1 MDLFPAPPL
10 VLSLSLR
17 DQGEVFHFGLLKRDT
32 YVSWSVGSTSA
43 LLSRGCK
50 SHGWLFSASKRTLHL
65 RRLAKNYYGIEEENC
80 HSPILLDAMRYMLGR
95 LHPSLQHAR

>member
-1 MDLFPAPPL
+1 MDLFLASPL

-17 DQGEVFHFGLLKRDT
+17 DQGEVFHFGLLKHDT
-32 YVSWSVGSTSA
+32 YVSWSVGSTLT

-50 SHGWLFSASKRTLHL
+50 SHGWLFLVSKCTLHL
-65 RRLAKNYYGIEEENC
+65 RCLAKNCYGIKEENC

-95 LHPSLQHAR
+95 LHPSLQHAW